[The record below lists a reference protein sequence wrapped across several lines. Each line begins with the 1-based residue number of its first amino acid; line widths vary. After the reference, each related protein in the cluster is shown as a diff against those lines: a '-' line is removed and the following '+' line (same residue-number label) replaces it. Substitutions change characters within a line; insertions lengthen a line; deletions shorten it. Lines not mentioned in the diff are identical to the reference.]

1 MQPHLSPED
10 TARLARVSM
19 LLDGRTR
26 VLRAGPHLVEA
37 LVFLL
42 DGGRYR
48 LGYRAGA
55 WWCQCGSPRPPC
67 GHVRALQLV
76 TMPEGPGRD
85 QTRDHDRRA
94 RPPDLRNL
102 SNGNGSR
109 RGDRPAM
116 AETDAHRGTGMSDA
130 ETVELLWQ
138 VFTAGAV
145 PDPADPGT
153 WRVRGRRRVRL
164 LTLAELHRV
173 RTWTSA

>member
-76 TMPEGPGRD
+76 TMPDHMPLTMGSCIRCRGADQGRCGPVQGLARVGQPKGAEQRGLGD
-85 QTRDHDRRA
+85 QEA
-94 RPPDLRNL
+94 FP
-102 SNGNGSR
+102 
-109 RGDRPAM
+109 
-116 AETDAHRGTGMSDA
+116 
-130 ETVELLWQ
+130 
-138 VFTAGAV
+138 GA
-145 PDPADPGT
+145 
-153 WRVRGRRRVRL
+153 
-164 LTLAELHRV
+164 
-173 RTWTSA
+173 